1 MRTPYQA
8 DDEIRRLER
17 DKLELSRVCLDYIG
31 ELQYFRERLTRKI
44 DRGMPEEER
53 EKRIERTEIKI
64 NEITRVLIQFGYPP
78 NISV

>member
-31 ELQYFRERLTRKI
+31 ELQYFRERLTRKLI
-44 DRGMPEEER
+44 EGCRRRNER
-53 EKRIERTEIKI
+53 K
-64 NEITRVLIQFGYPP
+64 G
-78 NISV
+78 